1 MRQKV
6 KFSFLSSLSDITIKD
21 EIDLPIETNWT
32 VKNALEKLISQFGKE
47 FEKRIYNPSEGLNS
61 YIIITLNG
69 KDIRNYNDLETQI
82 KNGDELSFLPLIAG
96 G

>member
-1 MRQKV
+1 MPEV
-6 KFSFLSSLSDITIKD
+6 KISFLSSLSDITLKD
-21 EIDLPIETNWT
+21 EINLPIETNWT
-32 VKNALEKLISQFGKE
+32 VKKVLEKLISQFGKE
-47 FEKRIYNPSEGLNS
+47 FEKRIYDSSEGLNS

-82 KNGDELSFLPLIAG
+82 KNGDELFLLPLIAG